1 MSTRGWEGAPIPKPQ
16 RPRGRRSLAEILAD
30 RARTGADPR
39 DTRTERELMRECCKW
54 LDRRGIRWYHANQ
67 PERDRWGFPDLT
79 IAVAKGI
86 FAEAKRPDGSGRV
99 SIEQQAW
106 IDALGDRVIVFCSF
120 GLFVEF
126 VEAWEVRGEH

>member
-1 MSTRGWEGAPIPKPQ
+1 MALKGWKYYVPPQ
-16 RPRGRRSLAEILAD
+16 PPRPRGRRSLAAILAD
-30 RARTGADPR
+30 RARTGADPK
-39 DTRTERELMRECCKW
+39 DTRTERELMRECCRW
-54 LDRRGIRWYHANQ
+54 LDGKGIRWYHANQ
-67 PERDRWGFPDLT
+67 PERDRGGFPDLT

-99 SIEQQAW
+99 SVEQQAW

-126 VEAWEVRGEH
+126 VEAWEQEG